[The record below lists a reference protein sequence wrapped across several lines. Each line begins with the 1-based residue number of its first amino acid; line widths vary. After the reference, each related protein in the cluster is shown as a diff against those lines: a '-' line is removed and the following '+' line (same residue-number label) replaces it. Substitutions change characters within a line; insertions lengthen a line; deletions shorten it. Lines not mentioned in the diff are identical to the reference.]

1 MVGEQFR
8 ALFQFYVNPR
18 RAASLVLDHGSFL
31 FAVIA
36 AAVVAL
42 AISMAANAVEAVE
55 FGARMQAMG
64 VAPVTDQVTLEQFQ
78 NMQRAAA
85 AELRGRYF
93 ATGLQVLLV
102 LAVAFVPFC
111 ILVLTVWE
119 HLGGGMTIL
128 FRDYLPVLAGLLFA
142 WTAAHLPL
150 VFIWWSPAARAGL
163 VVPLQVA
170 GLAVF
175 VALAAPVLATV
186 MGATMWRAAATA
198 VAGVVVS
205 AITSRFFAHSTNLL
219 YMLAS
224 PWLLFYGY
232 RMFGGELMALGGGL
246 SERQQFKR
254 QLELA
259 TTNPHDADAHYQL
272 GLLYA
277 QRRLPVEAEER
288 FRKALAID
296 PNEPETLFQLGKL
309 LRQQE
314 GRGEEARQ
322 MLEKGATLDPKLS
335 SHEVWRELGA
345 VALNGGQVEEALRY
359 LDHYVKA
366 REYDPEG
373 LVLQGRAL
381 EGAGRKTDAKAA
393 YEQAIECV
401 KGAPRFRRAE
411 LSRWESQARQALR
424 EL

>member
-1 MVGEQFR
+1 MVAEQFR

-42 AISMAANAVEAVE
+42 AISMAGNGWEAVE
-55 FGARMQAMG
+55 FSSRMQAIG

-78 NMQRAAA
+78 GMQRAAA

-111 ILVLTVWE
+111 ILVMTAWE

-150 VFIWWSPAARAGL
+150 LFVWWSPAMGPWL
-163 VVPLQVA
+163 VVPLQMA

-186 MGATMWRAAATA
+186 MGATLWRAAVTA

-205 AITSRFFAHSTNLL
+205 AVASRFFAHSTNLL

-296 PNEPETLFQLGKL
+296 PKEPETLFQLGKL
-309 LRQQE
+309 LRHQE
-314 GRGEEARQ
+314 GRGEEARTL
-322 MLEKGATLDPKLS
+322 LEQGATLDPKLA

-345 VALNGGQVEEALRY
+345 VALNAGQVDEALRY
-359 LDHYVKA
+359 LGHYVKA

-381 EGAGRKTDAKAA
+381 EAAGRKAEARAA

-411 LSRWESQARQALR
+411 LSRWESQARQALKA
-424 EL
+424 L